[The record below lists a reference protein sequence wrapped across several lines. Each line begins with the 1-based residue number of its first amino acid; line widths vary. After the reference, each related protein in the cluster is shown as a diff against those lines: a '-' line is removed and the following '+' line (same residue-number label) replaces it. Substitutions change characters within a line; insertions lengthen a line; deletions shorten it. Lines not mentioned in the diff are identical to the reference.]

1 MAGKLCFT
9 ILLLTSSSVQSAIGA
24 DAEEP
29 FWLDIDT
36 TNAQLTVRDKHNVAQ
51 ASFGQISIGRG
62 GASKQRQRGDL
73 STPIGDYRIT
83 SIQPSSR
90 YGVFIALNYPNRDQ
104 AEQAR
109 QAGRISTTDY
119 RRLLAAEDSGATP
132 PADTALGGNIGLH
145 GLGAGDIRVHQA
157 MNWTRGC
164 VALTNQQVSA
174 LLPWIRVG
182 TRVQIR

>member
-1 MAGKLCFT
+1 M
-9 ILLLTSSSVQSAIGA
+9 LLVSGSIQSAEA
-24 DAEEP
+24 DVEEP

-36 TNAQLTVRDKHNVAQ
+36 ANAQLTVRDKRNVAR

-62 GASKQRQRGDL
+62 GTSILRRRGDL
-73 STPIGDYRIT
+73 STPVGNYRVT

-90 YGVFIALNYPNRDQ
+90 YGIFIAINYPNR
-104 AEQAR
+104 EQVELAR
-109 QAGRISTTDY
+109 QAGRISATDY
-119 RRLLAAEDSGATP
+119 RRLLEADTSGATP

-164 VALTNQQVSA
+164 IALTNQQINE
-174 LLPWIRVG
+174 LLPWLRVG